1 METVFAKGL
10 VEKEVKS
17 YMLGGGFAVKGRSLS
32 FFKQISYR
40 KQIPEAFA
48 FLC

>member
-10 VEKEVKS
+10 AEKEVKS
-17 YMLGGGFAVKGRSLS
+17 YMLLGGFAVKGRSLP

-40 KQIPEAFA
+40 KKLPEAFA
-48 FLC
+48 FLL